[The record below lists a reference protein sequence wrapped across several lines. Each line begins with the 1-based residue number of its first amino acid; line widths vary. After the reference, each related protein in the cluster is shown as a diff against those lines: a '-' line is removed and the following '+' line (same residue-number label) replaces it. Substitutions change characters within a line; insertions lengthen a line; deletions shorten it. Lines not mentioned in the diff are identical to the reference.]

1 MRNFAY
7 LDDNMIESEWDTC
20 FNINAKSRL
29 HLFHAV
35 RSYLIATKGA
45 LVSVAS
51 LAGVI
56 PSGSSIPYSVTKAAQ
71 IHLNKILAKIS
82 GPEIRVNSVCPG
94 ILLTVSTKHS
104 SLCLE
109 HALCGE
115 GKLLCE
121 TPC

>member
-1 MRNFAY
+1 MRLPIEEYSTANLFFAQY
-7 LDDNMIESEWDTC
+7 IQ
-20 FNINAKSRL
+20 
-29 HLFHAV
+29 
-35 RSYLIATKGA
+35 
-45 LVSVAS
+45 
-51 LAGVI
+51 
-56 PSGSSIPYSVTKAAQ
+56 PYPVTKAAQ

>member
-1 MRNFAY
+1 MSKRNDIHRCIFTTIRHLGRLDVVISNKGWTSMRNFAY
-7 LDDNMIESEWDTC
+7 LDDNMIESKWDTC

-56 PSGSSIPYSVTKAAQ
+56 PSGSSIVRRTYSCRTVLWK
-71 IHLNKILAKIS
+71 L
-82 GPEIRVNSVCPG
+82 SVRL
-94 ILLTVSTKHS
+94 IAIKM
-104 SLCLE
+104 
-109 HALCGE
+109 
-115 GKLLCE
+115 K
-121 TPC
+121 